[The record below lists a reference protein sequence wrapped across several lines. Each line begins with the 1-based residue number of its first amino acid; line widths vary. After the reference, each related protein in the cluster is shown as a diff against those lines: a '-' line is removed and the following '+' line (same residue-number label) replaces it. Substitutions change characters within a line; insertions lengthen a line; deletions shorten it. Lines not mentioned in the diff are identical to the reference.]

1 MSKSLPDVER
11 RMMPTTFE
19 VRKSADTG
27 AVGFSGYAL
36 KFDTRSENLG
46 GFRETVAPGAVTKT
60 VDEADVRALF
70 NHDPNLIL
78 GRTLSGTLSLTV
90 DEVGLR
96 YDIAN
101 MPDTSYARD
110 LAVSMERGDVTQS
123 SFGFRVVKDSWS
135 EDHDGFPLRT
145 LQEIAL
151 FDVSPVTYPAYRDT
165 DSGVSKRSLEAFAA
179 YEAAK
184 AEDDEETAKRNLPVF
199 DLPVDPVAARAAL
212 AKSFASRNR

>member
-1 MSKSLPDVER
+1 
-11 RMMPTTFE
+11 MPTTFE
-19 VRKSADTG
+19 VRKDSETG
-27 AVGFSGYAL
+27 KVGFTGYAL

-60 VDEADVRALF
+60 VGEADVRALF

-78 GRTLSGTLSLTV
+78 GRSTAGTLVLTV

-96 YDIAN
+96 YDIPD
-101 MPDTSYARD
+101 MPDTTYARD
-110 LAVSMERGDVTQS
+110 LAVSMARGDVTQS
-123 SFGFRVVKDSWS
+123 SFGFRVVKDDWS

-145 LQEIAL
+145 LNEIAL

-165 DSGVSKRSLEAFAA
+165 DSGVSVRSLEALAA

-184 AEDDEETAKRNLPVF
+184 AEADAPESRPVAKVY

-212 AKSFASRNR
+212 VKSFESRNR

>member
-1 MSKSLPDVER
+1 MNKSLPDVER
-11 RMMPTTFE
+11 RYLPATFE
-19 VRKSADTG
+19 VRKNADTG

-60 VDEADVRALF
+60 LDEADVRALF

-78 GRTLSGTLSLTV
+78 GRNIAGTLDLTV
-90 DEVGLR
+90 DETGLR
-96 YDIAN
+96 YDIPE

-110 LAVSMERGDVTQS
+110 LAVSMARGDVTQS
-123 SFGFRVVKDSWS
+123 SFAFRVVKDTWT
-135 EDHDGFPLRT
+135 EDHDGMPLRT

-165 DSGVSKRSLEAFAA
+165 ESGVSKRSLEALAEF
-179 YEAAK
+179 K
-184 AEDDEETAKRNLPVF
+184 AELTETATRSLPVF

-212 AKSFASRNR
+212 VKSFESRNR